1 MRAATASNFRC
12 ELGRMSDVKF
22 SLLFATH
29 NKHLTFDISHSA
41 PPLSPHHKFLIG
53 LTMTGVN
60 PAIFQDLQ
68 ARVDE
73 DTAVRDVSGGPQQN
87 T

>member
-1 MRAATASNFRC
+1 MASQS
-12 ELGRMSDVKF
+12 GM
-22 SLLFATH
+22 
-29 NKHLTFDISHSA
+29 
-41 PPLSPHHKFLIG
+41 
-53 LTMTGVN
+53 VN

-73 DTAVRDVSGGPQQN
+73 DTAVRDVRDQRAPPLQDG

>member
-1 MRAATASNFRC
+1 
-12 ELGRMSDVKF
+12 VKF
-22 SLLFATH
+22 SPLLASHKQT
-29 NKHLTFDISHSA
+29 LAVETFN
-41 PPLSPHHKFLIG
+41 PSPDARFLNN
-53 LTMTGVN
+53 TRKNTKMTGVN

-73 DTAVRDVSGGPQQN
+73 DTAVRDVSAAPRPD

>member
-1 MRAATASNFRC
+1 MATQSV
-12 ELGRMSDVKF
+12 MID
-22 SLLFATH
+22 
-29 NKHLTFDISHSA
+29 
-41 PPLSPHHKFLIG
+41 
-53 LTMTGVN
+53 

-73 DTAVRDVSGGPQQN
+73 DTVVRDVSAPEAY

>member
-1 MRAATASNFRC
+1 MQ
-12 ELGRMSDVKF
+12 
-22 SLLFATH
+22 
-29 NKHLTFDISHSA
+29 
-41 PPLSPHHKFLIG
+41 
-53 LTMTGVN
+53 GVN

-73 DTAVRDVSGGPQQN
+73 DTAVRDVRGAPQQD

>member
-1 MRAATASNFRC
+1 VVR
-12 ELGRMSDVKF
+12 DVKF
-22 SLLFATH
+22 SPQLA
-29 NKHLTFDISHSA
+29 SHKQTLAVETSN
-41 PPLSPHHKFLIG
+41 PSPDPHFLNN
-53 LTMTGVN
+53 TRKNTKMTGVN

-73 DTAVRDVSGGPQQN
+73 DTAVRDVSAAPRPD

>member
-1 MRAATASNFRC
+1 M
-12 ELGRMSDVKF
+12 
-22 SLLFATH
+22 
-29 NKHLTFDISHSA
+29 
-41 PPLSPHHKFLIG
+41 
-53 LTMTGVN
+53 VN

-73 DTAVRDVSGGPQQN
+73 DTAVRDVRDQWAPPLRDG

>member
-1 MRAATASNFRC
+1 MV
-12 ELGRMSDVKF
+12 D
-22 SLLFATH
+22 
-29 NKHLTFDISHSA
+29 
-41 PPLSPHHKFLIG
+41 
-53 LTMTGVN
+53 

-73 DTAVRDVSGGPQQN
+73 DTAVRDVRGPPQKR

>member
-1 MRAATASNFRC
+1 
-12 ELGRMSDVKF
+12 
-22 SLLFATH
+22 
-29 NKHLTFDISHSA
+29 
-41 PPLSPHHKFLIG
+41 
-53 LTMTGVN
+53 MTGVN